1 MKKELPRGLCYPAA
15 SENGLLEVQ
24 VICVQVILHIPKS
37 NVQLY
42 LLNLGSW
49 LFISPFERCASF

>member
-1 MKKELPRGLCYPAA
+1 MKKELQRWLCCPAA

-24 VICVQVILHIPKS
+24 VICVQVVLHIPRS
-37 NVQLY
+37 NVQHY

-49 LFISPFERCASF
+49 PFVSPFERCASF